1 MNILINGESRKIAS
15 AKNIAELVV
24 DLALL
29 PETCLIEHNHLA
41 LHRSEWAG
49 RHLKEGDQIEI
60 LQIVAGG

>member
-15 AKNIAELVV
+15 AKNIAELVA

-41 LHRSEWAG
+41 LHRSEWADC
-49 RHLKEGDQIEI
+49 HLKEGDQIEI